1 MLFPIKRILV
11 CTDLSEHSD
20 EVLRSSEIIRQR
32 VDGELD
38 ILYVSD
44 LGLQLEW
51 FSDKARNDTFYKS
64 FIGNIADEVMEKMK
78 LQMAR
83 TSAQG
88 NTLFKQGHVVQK
100 ISDTILEGE
109 KKYDLLI
116 IGHNSKAGL
125 LHHFIGSVAR
135 KLLSSVSVPTL
146 VIRKPIIFFK
156 IAGLIDERGSTN
168 WMITSTMD
176 FYRTLGFENVE
187 FIALWHK
194 QPAPSGEEESK
205 FQFEDDLKEDIE
217 YFTREGEKVIV
228 RVEDAHDFQMA
239 PQLAQIVDED
249 KVSVAVMKRN
259 RGKKLNK
266 LLLGS
271 ETMRMLEMDTANLMV
286 MPV

>member
-83 TSAQG
+83 TSIQG

-100 ISDTILEGE
+100 ISDTLLEGE

-135 KLLSSVSVPTL
+135 KLLSSVPVPTL
-146 VIRKPIIFFK
+146 VIRKPISFFK

-176 FYRTLGFENVE
+176 FYRTLGFENIE
-187 FIALWHK
+187 FISLWHK
-194 QPAPSGEEESK
+194 QPAPGGEEESK
-205 FQFEDDLKEDIE
+205 SQFEDDLKEDIK
-217 YFTREGEKVIV
+217 YFTREGENVIV
-228 RVEDAHDFQMA
+228 RVEDAHDLQMA

-271 ETMRMLEMDTANLMV
+271 ETMRMLEMETSNLMV